1 LEIEGVSDPA
11 GFAPVII
18 PTTIRMVG
26 EQPLP
31 PARPTD
37 PERFFSGAE
46 DSLRVAVGGVV
57 QGYQPAFGGW
67 VLQLNAR
74 PGRFTVEI
82 SAAVL
87 PNPDAVVDAEVRLTG
102 VAVTRFNTRGEITMP
117 RIFSSQAGELVIEV
131 PAAAPF
137 AAPLVPLDQLMPF
150 RPNPTGAHRLR
161 VLGTVSFVLPGKF
174 LYLQEGACAVRVE
187 TRSTAPLQAG
197 DRIEAAGFVEMP
209 RFVASLAGA
218 HVRKIGRGIVPAA
231 VRINPEEILQLN
243 KIAMTTGQIAQPHDF
258 DGHLV
263 RFQATLLAVQSA
275 TNAKQPWRRL
285 TLERGELILSA
296 ILYTGD
302 ATELDAL
309 QPGSDL
315 EVTGL
320 VQLDY
325 TPVEAPRLSLM
336 PTRLD
341 VVLRSATDVVVVSS
355 PSWWTA
361 GRLLGTVTVVAV
373 ALGAALVWAWQLRRQ
388 VRRKTQLL
396 ATEMSARR
404 DAAIEF
410 QATLRERNR
419 LAANLHDTLLQT
431 LGGIGFQMEACEAEA
446 AAPLQEG
453 KPAVH
458 LPVARRMLDHAVDD
472 LRSSVWALR
481 SLPLYGLTLPD
492 ALRSLAERAS
502 AGQTAR
508 IEVSTAGDL
517 SHVSDF
523 VAGNLLLVAQEALHN
538 ALRHGEPRTVT
549 LEARPAEK
557 PDWITMVVRDDG
569 KGFTPGAQAG
579 ATQGHFGLTGMRER
593 IERLNGTLRIAS
605 TPGQGTTVHSEVPLR
620 AYDEDLA

>member
-1 LEIEGVSDPA
+1 
-11 GFAPVII
+11 
-18 PTTIRMVG
+18 
-26 EQPLP
+26 
-31 PARPTD
+31 
-37 PERFFSGAE
+37 
-46 DSLRVAVGGVV
+46 
-57 QGYQPAFGGW
+57 
-67 VLQLNAR
+67 
-74 PGRFTVEI
+74 
-82 SAAVL
+82 
-87 PNPDAVVDAEVRLTG
+87 
-102 VAVTRFNTRGEITMP
+102 
-117 RIFSSQAGELVIEV
+117 
-131 PAAAPF
+131 
-137 AAPLVPLDQLMPF
+137 
-150 RPNPTGAHRLR
+150 
-161 VLGTVSFVLPGKF
+161 
-174 LYLQEGACAVRVE
+174 
-187 TRSTAPLQAG
+187 
-197 DRIEAAGFVEMP
+197 MP

-453 KPAVH
+453 AP
-458 LPVARRMLDHAVDD
+458 ARRA
-472 LRSSVWALR
+472 
-481 SLPLYGLTLPD
+481 PD
-492 ALRSLAERAS
+492 VGSRR
-502 AGQTAR
+502 G
-508 IEVSTAGDL
+508 
-517 SHVSDF
+517 
-523 VAGNLLLVAQEALHN
+523 
-538 ALRHGEPRTVT
+538 
-549 LEARPAEK
+549 
-557 PDWITMVVRDDG
+557 
-569 KGFTPGAQAG
+569 
-579 ATQGHFGLTGMRER
+579 
-593 IERLNGTLRIAS
+593 
-605 TPGQGTTVHSEVPLR
+605 
-620 AYDEDLA
+620 